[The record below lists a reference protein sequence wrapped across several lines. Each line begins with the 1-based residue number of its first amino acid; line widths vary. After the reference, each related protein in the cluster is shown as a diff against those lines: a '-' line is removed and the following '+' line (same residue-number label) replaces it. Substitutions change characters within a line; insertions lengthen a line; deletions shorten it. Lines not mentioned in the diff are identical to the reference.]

1 MNKLHASGSINVQNT
16 SRPDPL
22 CFGISDWTK
31 TMSHWDQIAVSLKAK
46 SLIQAKC
53 QCRYRFND
61 SKAQKKKHT
70 TKQGLQNVQAAGLL
84 WMLALS
90 CNGESASISLHEEKH
105 EWSKGLL
112 LTFFKSSQHSAA
124 QDTFSNRLSSGHTLW
139 ESRAAALVVV
149 LQTKMIQELL
159 LC

>member
-61 SKAQKKKHT
+61 SKAQKKNIQPSKVCKT
-70 TKQGLQNVQAAGLL
+70 SKLL
-84 WMLALS
+84 VYYECWRSHAM
-90 CNGESASISLHEEKH
+90 GSLH
-105 EWSKGLL
+105 LL
-112 LTFFKSSQHSAA
+112 VCTKRSTNDQKVSCSP
-124 QDTFSNRLSSGHTLW
+124 FSNLLNTQLRKTPFQTDFLQATLYENRARLPW
-139 ESRAAALVVV
+139 
-149 LQTKMIQELL
+149 
-159 LC
+159 